1 WSWSL
6 PFLKP
11 VGGQWSQAAGRR
23 RNGLTTSRTCTPR
36 RPSMSINVSMLKRCR
51 RPRRRSLTRGWV
63 TCSSFASCAC
73 LSPRAVATF
82 WIWIRR
88 SARITRCSASCA
100 EKPRSRNTLPLDGVT
115 FSLSFAGI
123 GPSPVHERAQAI
135 LGELQIVFRRLSRA
149 LLEGVEDIHG
159 FGKRGDVE
167 HPVFQARM
175 NPDLP
180 DARTNGGHR
189 FPVVRIETLLD
200 APALEARVPPRIGG
214 EGAQGG
220 QGAAEPRDG
229 LVRH

>member
-1 WSWSL
+1 
-6 PFLKP
+6 
-11 VGGQWSQAAGRR
+11 
-23 RNGLTTSRTCTPR
+23 
-36 RPSMSINVSMLKRCR
+36 M
-51 RPRRRSLTRGWV
+51 
-63 TCSSFASCAC
+63 
-73 LSPRAVATF
+73 
-82 WIWIRR
+82 
-88 SARITRCSASCA
+88 TRCSASSS

-115 FSLSFAGI
+115 LSLLFAGI

-167 HPVFQARM
+167 HPAFQARM

-200 APALEARVPPRIGG
+200 APELEARVPPCIGG
-214 EGAQGG
+214 GGAPGG
-220 QGAAEPRDG
+220 LGAAGPPQG
-229 LVRH
+229 LCRPAALFQVFYFLGQTSVGALWWGP